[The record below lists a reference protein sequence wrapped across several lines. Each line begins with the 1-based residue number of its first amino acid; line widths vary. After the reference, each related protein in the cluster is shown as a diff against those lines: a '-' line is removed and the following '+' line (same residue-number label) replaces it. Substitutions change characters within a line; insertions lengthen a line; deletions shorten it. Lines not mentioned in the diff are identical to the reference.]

1 MYALLVFA
9 ERINDETMWQSKY
22 SGGINSNPNSNKNPE
37 ISAPLHDS
45 ELGNKCVRKTLDL
58 STSTPVSRR
67 LPEDTPALST
77 INATSAPTTYSRHAV
92 PNLQNSKDHF
102 GQRGDLSVVSAI
114 KLTVF
119 V

>member
-22 SGGINSNPNSNKNPE
+22 SGGNNSNLNSNKNPE

-45 ELGNKCVRKTLDL
+45 ELGSKCVRKSLDL

-77 INATSAPTTYSRHAV
+77 INATSAPTTYTRRAI
-92 PNLQNSKDHF
+92 PNALNAKDHF
-102 GQRGDLSVVSAI
+102 AQRGDLSVVGAI